1 MKHIILISNSFG
13 SLYNF
18 RKELILQLLL
28 QYKVTLLTPMNESD
42 YSLYEELKEKGCQLV
57 ETPMQRRGKNPF
69 QELQIKKLYCHILRQ
84 QKPDLVLT
92 YTIKP
97 NAYGAMACQK
107 LGIPY
112 MGTVTGLG
120 YAFEKEGFLQKVCC
134 TLLRKGFSK
143 AEAVFF
149 QNESSREFLINR
161 GAIRDKEKLRL
172 VPGSGINL
180 EHFAIKPYPEQE
192 TFLYMAR
199 IMKAKGAEEF
209 FTAMEKMKEK
219 YPDVLFDVVGFCEEA
234 YEEKLKALETKGY
247 LRYYGWR
254 NDPETF
260 LEAASCLVNP
270 TYHEGM
276 SNVCLEAAATGRPIL
291 ASDIPGCAET
301 LEDGKTGFS
310 FPPKD
315 AKALYDAMEKFHLLT
330 RDEKEEM
337 GKCGRAKMEREFD
350 RKIVMKIYL
359 EEIHRV
365 LGDQP
370 PEGKPQV
377 PEE

>member
-28 QYKVTLLTPMNESD
+28 QYKVTLLTPMTESD

-57 ETPMQRRGKNPF
+57 ETPMRRRGKNPF
-69 QELQIKKLYCHILRQ
+69 QELQILKTYRRILGQ
-84 QKPDLVLT
+84 KKPDLVLT

-97 NAYGAMACQK
+97 NVYGAMACQK

-120 YAFEKEGFLQKVCC
+120 MAFEKEGFLQKVSC

-143 AEAVFF
+143 AEVVFF
-149 QNESSREFLINR
+149 QNESSKEILLEKGIVK
-161 GAIRDKEKLRL
+161 DKSRVRL

-180 EHFAIKPYPEQE
+180 EHFPLMPYPEQE

-209 FTAMEKMKEK
+209 FAAMEKMKEK

-234 YEEKLKALETKGY
+234 YEEKLKSLEAKGY

-260 LEAASCLVNP
+260 LANASCLVNP

-291 ASDIPGCAET
+291 ASDIPGCLET
-301 LEDGKTGFS
+301 LENGKTGFS

-315 AKALYDAMEKFHLLT
+315 AQALFETMEKFHLLT
-330 RDEKEEM
+330 REEKEEM

-350 RKIVMKIYL
+350 RKIVL
-359 EEIHRV
+359 EMYRKEIHRV
-365 LGDQP
+365 LGDPVQ
-370 PEGKPQV
+370 E
-377 PEE
+377 